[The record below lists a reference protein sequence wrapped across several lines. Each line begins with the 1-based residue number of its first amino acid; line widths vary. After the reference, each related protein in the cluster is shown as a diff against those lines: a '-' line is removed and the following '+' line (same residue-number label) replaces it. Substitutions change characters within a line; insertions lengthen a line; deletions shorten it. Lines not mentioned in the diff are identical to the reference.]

1 MFASAHDFPK
11 FVKWVLRWRTNF
23 GKWALAMTT
32 TKTETEQ
39 EDCAEVRRGRGRP
52 QARCD
57 EDTRALIF
65 EAARHEFA
73 GNGYAATSM
82 DSVARRAGVS
92 TKTLYRLIPNK
103 AALFEGM
110 ITDRID
116 TFASVVR
123 FRACDGSNI
132 EKALRE
138 ALIVCGELVLDGDVI
153 SLQRMIIGE
162 SEKFPEI
169 AETFY
174 HKAIRRTEQ
183 TLANWLRAQSE
194 RGLVKIEDAETS
206 AGILLGMLVFQP
218 QRAVLFGHAPPPTR
232 EQLEQ
237 RAQAVAA
244 VFLRGCAV

>member
-1 MFASAHDFPK
+1 
-11 FVKWVLRWRTNF
+11 
-23 GKWALAMTT
+23 MTT

-39 EDCAEVRRGRGRP
+39 ADLCAEVRRRRGRP

-57 EDTRALIF
+57 DETRAVIF
-65 EAARHEFA
+65 EAARLEFA
-73 GNGYAATSM
+73 ASGYAATSM

-103 AALFEGM
+103 ATLFEAM

-123 FRACDGSNI
+123 LKACDGGDV

-153 SLQRMIIGE
+153 SLQRVILGD

-174 HKAIRRTEQ
+174 HKAIRRTER
-183 TLANWLRAQSE
+183 TLANWLQAQSE
-194 RGLVKIEDAETS
+194 RGLIKIDDAEAS
-206 AGILLGMLVFQP
+206 AGMLLGMLVFQP

-232 EQLEQ
+232 EELAK
-237 RAQAVAA
+237 RAQTVAA
-244 VFLRGCAV
+244 LFLRGCAG

>member
-1 MFASAHDFPK
+1 MA
-11 FVKWVLRWRTNF
+11 
-23 GKWALAMTT
+23 T

-39 EDCAEVRRGRGRP
+39 EDPCAEVRRGRGRP

-57 EDTRALIF
+57 EETRGVIF

-73 GNGYAATSM
+73 ASGYAATSM

-103 AALFEGM
+103 AALFEAM

-123 FRACDGSNI
+123 LRACDGRDV

-138 ALIVCGELVLDGDVI
+138 ALIVCGELVLNSDVI
-153 SLQRMIIGE
+153 SLQRVILGD

-169 AETFY
+169 AEIFY

-183 TLANWLRAQSE
+183 TLANWLKTQNE
-194 RGLVKIEDAETS
+194 RGLIRIDDAEAS
-206 AGILLGMLVFQP
+206 AGMLLGMLVFQP

-232 EQLEQ
+232 EELEK
-237 RAQAVAA
+237 RAETVAA
-244 VFLRGCAV
+244 LFLRGCAG